1 VTGAGTASPD
11 DQAVTTSFPN
21 GSGSPSSPV
30 TAALDIRLPDA
41 ALDEAVR
48 AGLGHV
54 ERRLLQAVAQADR
67 LADDVSR
74 HLVVAGGK
82 RVRPMLTLIAG
93 HLGDP
98 ARPEIVEAAVAVELT
113 HLATLYHDDVMDSAP
128 LRRGAPSAHAVWGN
142 TVAIL
147 TGDLLFARASLVVAE
162 LGVEAVRLQAATF
175 ERLCLGQLHETVG
188 PGPDDDPVQHYV
200 QVLADKT
207 GSLIATSARFGAM
220 FAGCA
225 PEVLDV
231 VAAYGERVG
240 VAFQL
245 ADDLIDLASDGA
257 TSGKTPGTDLRE
269 HVPTLP
275 VLLLRRYVAQTGNRA
290 SGELLDLLDGDLSDD
305 EVLADVVRRLADHP
319 ATTQARDEAVR
330 WAREAVAALDPL
342 PPSPARDAL
351 RAYAEAVVARTA

>member
-1 VTGAGTASPD
+1 MTSAGPT
-11 DQAVTTSFPN
+11 
-21 GSGSPSSPV
+21 PV
-30 TAALDIRLPDA
+30 TAALDLSLPDPT
-41 ALDEAVR
+41 LDEAVR
-48 AGLGHV
+48 MRLGEV
-54 ERRLLQAVAQADR
+54 EVRLQDAVTQTDR
-67 LADDVSR
+67 LADDASR
-74 HLVVAGGK
+74 HLVLAGGK

-93 HLGDP
+93 HLGD
-98 ARPEIVEAAVAVELT
+98 ASRPEILEAAVVVELT

-128 LRRGAPSAHAVWGN
+128 VRRGAPSVHAVWGN

-147 TGDLLFARASLVVAE
+147 TGDLLFARASRVVAQ
-162 LGVEAVRLQAATF
+162 LGVDAVRLQAATF

-188 PGPDDDPVQHYV
+188 PGPDDDPVDHYL

-207 GSLIATSARFGAM
+207 GSLISTSARFGAM

-245 ADDLIDLASDGA
+245 ADDVIDLASDEA

-275 VLLLRRYVAQTGNRA
+275 VLLLRRHVARSA
-290 SGELLDLLDGDLSDD
+290 DAESSALLAVLDGDLSDD
-305 EVLADVVRRLADHP
+305 AVLADAVARLAAHP
-319 ATTQARDEAVR
+319 ATQQAREEAVR
-330 WAREAVAALDPL
+330 WAGEAVAALAPL
-342 PPSPARDAL
+342 PPSAAHDAL

>member
-1 VTGAGTASPD
+1 MT
-11 DQAVTTSFPN
+11 
-21 GSGSPSSPV
+21 
-30 TAALDIRLPDA
+30 TAALDLRLPEP
-41 ALDEAVR
+41 ALDDAVR
-48 AGLGHV
+48 AGLAQV
-54 ERRLLQAVAQADR
+54 EGRLLEAVGQADR
-67 LADDVSR
+67 LANETSK
-74 HLVVAGGK
+74 HLVLAGGK

-93 HLGDP
+93 HLGD
-98 ARPEIVEAAVAVELT
+98 ATRPEILEAAVVVELT

-147 TGDLLFARASLVVAE
+147 TGDLLFARASKVVAD
-162 LGVEAVRLQAATF
+162 LGVEAVRLQALTF

-188 PGPDDDPVQHYV
+188 PTDDDDAVEHYI

-207 GSLIATSARFGAM
+207 GSLIATAARFGAM

-231 VAAYGERVG
+231 VSAYGERVG

-245 ADDLIDLASDGA
+245 ADDVIDLASDGA

-275 VLLLRRYVAQTGNRA
+275 VLLLRRHVACTGDEGSRD
-290 SGELLDLLDGDLSDD
+290 LLAVLDGDLADD
-305 EVLADVVRRLADHP
+305 GVLAGAVARLAVHP
-319 ATTQARDEAVR
+319 ATAQARDEAVR
-330 WAREAVAALDPL
+330 WAREAVAALEPL
-342 PPSPARDAL
+342 APSPARDAL

>member
-1 VTGAGTASPD
+1 MTGAGPT
-11 DQAVTTSFPN
+11 
-21 GSGSPSSPV
+21 PV
-30 TAALDIRLPDA
+30 TAALDLRLAEPT
-41 ALDEAVR
+41 LDDAVR
-48 AGLGHV
+48 AGLAGV
-54 ERRLLQAVAQADR
+54 ETRLLDAVGQADR

-74 HLVVAGGK
+74 HLVLAGGK

-98 ARPEIVEAAVAVELT
+98 TRPEILEAAVVVELT

-147 TGDLLFARASLVVAE
+147 TGDLLFARASRVVAA
-162 LGVEAVRLQAATF
+162 LGVQAVQLQAATF

-188 PGPDDDPVQHYV
+188 PAADDDPVAHYI
-200 QVLADKT
+200 QVLSDKT

-220 FAGCA
+220 FAGCED
-225 PEVLDV
+225 EVLDV
-231 VAAYGERVG
+231 VADYGEKVG

-245 ADDLIDLASDGA
+245 ADDVIDLASDGA

-275 VLLLRRYVAQTGNRA
+275 VLLLRRHVDHTGDA
-290 SGELLDLLDGDLSDD
+290 DSAALLAVLDGDLSDD
-305 EVLADVVRRLADHP
+305 AVLADAVTRLAAHP
-319 ATTQARDEAVR
+319 ATQRAREEAVG
-330 WAREAVAALDPL
+330 WARAAVAALAPL
-342 PPSPARDAL
+342 PPSAAHDAL
-351 RAYAEAVVARTA
+351 RAYAEAVVARAA